1 MLEDVLVNAHITDAR
16 RHDRKA
22 FELPAD
28 RRGVL
33 WIADRGYT
41 DHTLFAEIADGHG
54 YFLVR
59 LKTSSLPT
67 ITTGKPAVIRAFI
80 AATLVGWAL
89 TQLICA
95 AMRTERPRCE
105 PSQYRVF
112 ALLLANL
119 GSLVEAAAAGRHVL
133 RERLDAFRAALWREG
148 VNPNPG
154 RPYARERH
162 LAAVEK

>member
-1 MLEDVLVNAHITDAR
+1 MTNRIPVASTV
-16 RHDRKA
+16 
-22 FELPAD
+22 
-28 RRGVL
+28 
-33 WIADRGYT
+33 
-41 DHTLFAEIADGHG
+41 
-54 YFLVR
+54 
-59 LKTSSLPT
+59 
-67 ITTGKPAVIRAFI
+67 I

-95 AMRTERPRCE
+95 AMRIERPRCE

-119 GSLVEAAAAGRHVL
+119 GSLVETAAAGRRAL
-133 RERLDAFRAALWREG
+133 LARLEAFRAALWREG

-162 LAAVEK
+162 LATVEK